1 MPASVPPW
9 IDRWL
14 TGALPLKELEPE
26 RLVLPSGKLVA
37 CDPLSSLEGVRHF
50 AREVPAG
57 RYRIVL
63 GVVDGDVAFACLRF
77 GRARVA
83 RWEPAL
89 LTEAPE
95 DGDAREDEDQ
105 AEDANGYG
113 VESGAGCFVDAELV
127 ATLLAEE
134 RVRRARLTETLRREG
149 IDPNDVLAWEAAYEA
164 MREADPTDPLARVG
178 PAVWQKGWG
187 ATVVDKESKGNLV
200 AFAAG
205 LGDGVYPSYWGLD
218 AKGRPMMLLT
228 DFGLLGEDEAD
239 GRDDEADM
247 DDDDL
252 DLAEIEEWLRR
263 RATAAEPPPATS
275 PLLPRAEQLLAR
287 WESSEKLQ
295 LEDDCDRRALAEA
308 LLEKLVALEG
318 HRHIGA
324 HLAEW
329 LIERSEVADVFASDD
344 ELEAD
349 VRNP

>member
-1 MPASVPPW
+1 MAASVPPW

-14 TGALPLKELEPE
+14 TGALPLEELESD
-26 RLVLPSGKLVA
+26 RLVLPSGNLVA
-37 CDPLSSLEGVRHF
+37 CDPLSSLEGIRPF
-50 AREVPAG
+50 ARSVPPG

-63 GVVDGDVAFACLRF
+63 GTLDRDVAFACVRF
-77 GRARVA
+77 GRAKVA

-89 LTEAPE
+89 LSE
-95 DGDAREDEDQ
+95 DEERDEDEGEREDTD
-105 AEDANGYG
+105 GYG
-113 VESGAGCFVDAELV
+113 VESGAGCFVDAEI
-127 ATLLAEE
+127 ATTLLAEE
-134 RVRRARLTETLRREG
+134 RVRRVRLTETLRREG
-149 IDPNDVLAWEAAYEA
+149 IDPNDVLAWEAAFEA

-187 ATVVDKESKGNLV
+187 ATVVDTENGGNLV

-228 DFGLLGEDEAD
+228 DFGLLEEDERDARAEDEAD
-239 GRDDEADM
+239 ME
-247 DDDDL
+247 DDDL
-252 DLAEIEEWLRR
+252 DLAEIEEWLRS
-263 RATAAEPPPATS
+263 RASAAEPPPATS

-295 LEDDCDRRALAEA
+295 VEEGCDRRAFAEA

-318 HRHIGA
+318 HRHVGA

-329 LIERSEVADVFASDD
+329 LIERPEIADVFASDD

-349 VRNP
+349 LRNA